1 MVEYVNQL
9 YQLIISTVCM
19 AKKVIRI
26 INILTCKYFKA
37 PMLFISLGNRAAPI
51 SKSKS
56 KSYFARFHLVGR
68 YIKDPFKVNEAAGG
82 WRGYTPFWTSS
93 WR

>member
-37 PMLFISLGNRAAPI
+37 PNAI
-51 SKSKS
+51 
-56 KSYFARFHLVGR
+56 
-68 YIKDPFKVNEAAGG
+68 YICGKPSSANFKVKVKVLFCQIPLSGKI
-82 WRGYTPFWTSS
+82 Y
-93 WR
+93 